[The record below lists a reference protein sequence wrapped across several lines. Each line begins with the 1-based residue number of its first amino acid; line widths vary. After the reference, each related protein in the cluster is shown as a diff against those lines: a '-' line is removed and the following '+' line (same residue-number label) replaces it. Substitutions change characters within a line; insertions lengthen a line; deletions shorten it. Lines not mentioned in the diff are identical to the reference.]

1 MRYLWRN
8 YSLGIVLFAL
18 FLGSWVVQT
27 VAGWREFAAE
37 QASHG
42 QAVAVL
48 GDGGY
53 ACVWAR
59 TTFESVTSEF
69 LQLFAMVVLTAYF
82 IFKGST
88 ESKDGQ
94 ERMQA
99 SLDRIER
106 RGKVLEAH
114 RNGLRSR
121 YGRVFAGVLPWLEVE
136 G

>member
-1 MRYLWRN
+1 MRHLWRN
-8 YSLGIVLFAL
+8 YSLGIVLLAL

-53 ACVWAR
+53 VWVWAR
-59 TTFESVTSEF
+59 TTFENVTSEF

-106 RGKVLEAH
+106 RIRDLETH
-114 RNGLRSR
+114 RNGRGSV
-121 YGRVFAGVLPWLEVE
+121 YGRFSAD
-136 G
+136 